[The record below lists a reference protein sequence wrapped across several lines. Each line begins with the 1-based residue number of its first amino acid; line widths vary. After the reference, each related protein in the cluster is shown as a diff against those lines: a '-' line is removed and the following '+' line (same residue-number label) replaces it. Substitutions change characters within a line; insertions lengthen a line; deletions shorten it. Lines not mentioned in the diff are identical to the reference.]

1 MCDFTFTSLFKVCEL
16 YLSKTVIKY
25 IMEEIYTMIKRK
37 SNIKK
42 QKRRQTHYKRRMIN
56 ITTQ

>member
-42 QKRRQTHYKRRMIN
+42 QEKTN
-56 ITTQ
+56 TL